1 MGGKNLHNL
10 ENRYRNLLKDRA
22 QMPDNSRGDGE
33 FNMSDQQ
40 VFHQPTLRRLLNS
53 EALAEAQIVV
63 GQDLLD
69 RAVVQVVATLTPPM
83 RPGSLVICR
92 PEMVS
97 SVSSDVLDDLSALI
111 LIKQTTSEP
120 ANLGSAAAGS
130 AVAPAPLA
138 SQAFDVAV
146 KKLAAMCKAAEVPL
160 LLVPFFGDPGIVAD
174 DIRMAFLRELKATNG
189 RLHSDFLSLVLEDGL
204 DGLVEEI
211 SSRLNRPIVIESAD
225 FKVLASRNMGAT
237 PVAQQRAVSEEAH
250 DCLRQR
256 QSHSNKSTMTQ
267 LEPIK
272 AGRRLVL
279 PVLLGDDL
287 AGFVSIMVRPT
298 DDQEIFGDYLQAAAL
313 AAMVDFSQRGRDGS
327 VFSVTQKSLLKDL
340 LSGNSLSA
348 SDQERLERHYGLDL
362 CDGILVFAMQP
373 PVGSPKIQW
382 PEDQFI
388 TTEVEGTRVY
398 LSPFDAKSGLSWQDE
413 ANSLIGR
420 IKHAT
425 GSGVDPKLQCGAARM
440 AETVLDLPEAYREA
454 RQALIIGN
462 MLQEESEFVIG
473 YGDLGVKRLL
483 YLMIDHPEFDRFYEE
498 TLAPLEAYD
507 EEWESE
513 LVPSLRIYLE
523 QGANLNS
530 AARALFIHRHTL
542 RYRLE
547 QIAEILKVDIDSQEV
562 LLNLQIAFMIKD
574 MKGGVKG
581 KS

>member
-1 MGGKNLHNL
+1 
-10 ENRYRNLLKDRA
+10 
-22 QMPDNSRGDGE
+22 
-33 FNMSDQQ
+33 MSQ
-40 VFHQPTLRRLLNS
+40 VHLQHQPTLRQLLNS
-53 EALAEAQIVV
+53 EAMAEAQIMF
-63 GQDLLD
+63 GHDLLL
-69 RAVVQVVATLTPPM
+69 RNVVQVVSSLQPPP
-83 RPGSLVICR
+83 RSGSLVVTRADALHNLRESGAIKDLAALVIIK
-92 PEMVS
+92 PADSELLIEVS
-97 SVSSDVLDDLSALI
+97 GSSL
-111 LIKQTTSEP
+111 
-120 ANLGSAAAGS
+120 ANAPQ
-130 AVAPAPLA
+130 APAGGGGA
-138 SQAFDVAV
+138 A
-146 KKLAAMCKAAEVPL
+146 LAASSAIDVSLKRIIKLCTEASVPL
-160 LLVPFFGDPGIVAD
+160 IFVPGFGEPGQVAD
-174 DIRMAFLRELKATNG
+174 DVRMAFLRELKQANA
-189 RLHSDFLSLVLEDGL
+189 RLHSFLIGLMLDEGLEGL
-204 DGLVEEI
+204 TEEI
-211 SSRLNRPIVIESAD
+211 TTRLNRPIAVETAD
-225 FKVLASRNMGAT
+225 FKLLASRNLGAT
-237 PVAQQRAVSEEAH
+237 PVNQQRSLSDEVDGALKRFLSQKRMAGFENI
-250 DCLRQR
+250 
-256 QSHSNKSTMTQ
+256 SMSTV
-267 LEPIK
+267 K
-272 AGRRLVL
+272 VGRRLVL
-279 PVLLGDDL
+279 PICLSETIVGYIS
-287 AGFVSIMVRPT
+287 AMVRPN
-298 DDQEIFGDYLQAAAL
+298 DDHDFVGEYLQAASLAL
-313 AAMVDFSQRGRDGS
+313 MVDFGQRRRDGS

-340 LSGNSLSA
+340 LSGRSLSA

-362 CDGILVFAMQP
+362 CDGILVFAVQP

-398 LSPFDAKSGLSWQDE
+398 LSPFDASSGLSWQDQ

-425 GSGVDPKLQCGAARM
+425 GSGVDPKFQCGAARM

-498 TLAPLEAYD
+498 TLSPLEAYD